1 MLPAPVLARYN
12 IFKYMHRLKENE
24 NLNILGHFWPR
35 RVRTTERYQLRNKNK
50 LKQSMP
56 SKVFF

>member
-35 RVRTTERYQLRNKNK
+35 RVRTTERYQLRNKK
-50 LKQSMP
+50 ELKQSMP
-56 SKVFF
+56 D